1 MKTNLELQSLIG
13 SLERI
18 NLKTE
23 IRAGLENLVEEL
35 IDFADEYRQDI
46 LEIDT
51 DPRLTKVG
59 KKEKMQEVGD
69 ELMAQLEAYDTPYS
83 EHIAQAERKL
93 LNGDQQKQKSST
105 ERLLDYMR
113 QSEIRRMY
121 GVEKMD
127 VLEVEAHANDP
138 VFVEAV
144 LTSPKRFLPQ
154 EQIDKLVMQKAQKE
168 QPELGIELEQL
179 GFANNAIDGI
189 VKTLKA
195 NVENNGWRDPE
206 NPLNK
211 ELQKPDDEVKNL
223 AQR

>member
-1 MKTNLELQSLIG
+1 MKNNLELQSLIG

-23 IRAGLENLVEEL
+23 IREGLENLVEEL
-35 IDFADEYRQDI
+35 IDYADEYRQDI

-69 ELMAQLEAYDTPYS
+69 ELMAQLEAYSGVYD
-83 EHIAQAERKL
+83 EHLAQAERKL
-93 LNGDQQKQKSST
+93 LNGDQQTQKSST

-121 GVEKMD
+121 GIEKMD
-127 VLEVEAHANDP
+127 PLQVEAHSNDP

-154 EQIDKLVMQKAQKE
+154 EQIDKLVIKKAEKE
-168 QPELGIELEQL
+168 NPELGIELEQF
-179 GFANNAIDGI
+179 GFANNAVDGI

-206 NPLNK
+206 NPLNA
-211 ELQKPDDEVKNL
+211 ELQKPDDEVKEL
-223 AQR
+223 AEG